1 VVAIFAREV
10 TPALT
15 SLVKKVDEAT
25 AKHEKDEMGS
35 FLVVLSD
42 DKAMRDQLKDLAKK
56 EKIKETVLTV
66 YASKGPEDYDIA
78 KDADVTVLLY
88 VKKKVKANYAFHKGE
103 LQDKQIEQI
112 VADLPRILPQ
122 K

>member
-15 SLVKKVDEAT
+15 SLVKKIDEAT
-25 AKHEKDEMGS
+25 AKNEKDEMGS
-35 FLVVLSD
+35 FVVLLSD
-42 DKAMRDQLKDLAKK
+42 DKDMKDKLKSLAKQ

-66 YASKGPEDYDIA
+66 YESKGPDDYDIA

-88 VKKKVKANYAFHKGE
+88 LKKKVKVNYAFRKGE
-103 LQDKQIEQI
+103 LQDKQIEKI
-112 VADLPRILPQ
+112 VSDLPKILPQ

>member
-15 SLVKKVDEAT
+15 SLVKKIDEAT
-25 AKHEKDEMGS
+25 AKNEKDEMGS

-42 DKAMRDQLKDLAKK
+42 DKGMKDQLKSLAKK
-56 EKIKETVLTV
+56 EKIKDTVLTV
-66 YASKGPEDYDIA
+66 YGSKGPDDYDIA

-88 VKKKVKANYAFHKGE
+88 LKKKVKVNYAFRKGE

-112 VADLPRILPQ
+112 ISDLPKILP
-122 K
+122 KK

>member
-15 SLVKKVDEAT
+15 SLVKKIDEAT
-25 AKHEKDEMGS
+25 AKNEKDEMGS
-35 FLVVLSD
+35 FVVMLSD
-42 DKAMRDQLKDLAKK
+42 DKAMRDQLKALAKK

-66 YASKGPEDYDIA
+66 YESKGPEDYDIA

-88 VKKKVKANYAFHKGE
+88 VRKKVKVNYAFRKGE

-112 VADLPRILPQ
+112 LGALPKILPQ

>member
-1 VVAIFAREV
+1 VVTIFAREV

-35 FLVVLSD
+35 FVVMLSD
-42 DKAMRDQLKDLAKK
+42 DKGMRDQLKALAKK
-56 EKIKETVLTV
+56 ENIKQTVLTV
-66 YASKGPEDYDIA
+66 YASKGPDEYDIT

-88 VKKKVKANYAFHKGE
+88 VHKKVKANRAFRKGE
-103 LQDKQIEQI
+103 FQNKQVEQI
-112 VADLPRILPQ
+112 LGDLPKILSQ